1 MGQVVAKSG
10 KSATDSLSIGQVLP
24 HALCDSKGELLLPTG
39 QQVTGEFLNRL
50 KRSQISEVYLVEHR
64 PNGKALAGTPP
75 DPLAIL
81 PYDSLALQRL
91 EVYYDDMVAS
101 VSDFAKRLSQGQK
114 TRIDEFEEAVD
125 NYLSLLVKDRGVVL
139 ASCAGIDPL
148 SDQSH
153 DAILARRSVLMS
165 IMATAVATQIGMD
178 SVDCRAAG
186 IAAAI
191 HDVSLFGELPG
202 ISKQRYLDHPIRS
215 ALSLAD
221 TFGITPQLKIIIG
234 QVHEQCDGSGFP
246 RGLTQQRLH
255 PVSRILN
262 LVDAYLTLIEPHG
275 ADHKCFAPSDAVAYL
290 VQQAIYGYFDPE
302 CVRGLLATASV
313 YPVGS
318 QVRLDDSSTATVL
331 RSTGASYLEPVVQLH
346 DAAKTIID
354 LRFSARI
361 IIAPIDDSNRYRR
374 LSKTIL
380 DNVLWTFAA

>member
-1 MGQVVAKSG
+1 MGQVVASSV
-10 KSATDSLSIGQVLP
+10 KSATDALSIGQVLT

-39 QQVTGEFLNRL
+39 QQVTEEFLDHL
-50 KRSQISEVYLVEHR
+50 KRSQINEVYVVE
-64 PNGKALAGTPP
+64 PSTSGKAPAGTPP
-75 DPLAIL
+75 DPLAML
-81 PYDSLALQRL
+81 PYDSLDMTRL
-91 EVYYDDMVAS
+91 DVFYDDMVAAI
-101 VSDFAKRLSQGQK
+101 SDFAERLRQGQK
-114 TRIDEFEEAVD
+114 TRIDEFEESAH
-125 NYLSLLVKDRGVVL
+125 NYLNLILNDRGVVL
-139 ASCAGIDPL
+139 ASCMRTDPQSDL
-148 SDQSH
+148 SD
-153 DAILARRSVLMS
+153 DASLARRSVLMS
-165 IMATAVATQIGMD
+165 ILATAVATQIKLD
-178 SVDCRAAG
+178 EADCLAAG

-191 HDVSLFGELPG
+191 HDVSLFGEFPG
-202 ISKQRYLDHPIRS
+202 ISRPRYLDHPIRS
-215 ALSLAD
+215 AQALAD
-221 TFGITPQLKIIIG
+221 TFGVTPQLKIIIG